1 MSESQRPVWPM
12 VWPWQDG
19 AGRTMHWRDALYSRW
34 FSLSY
39 LSVIAIIYAWLGL
52 GSRHCSTTAEI
63 IICEFALWPYNLLE
77 APHIF
82 VASVFTSVWFHNS
95 TDHIMLVVVVI
106 VIFLQSAE
114 VRIGRKRA
122 LIAMFSVQ
130 FFAALIMTLYLYA
143 GDYFY
148 PGDDWYEYGINGR
161 NYMGGSVG
169 LFGVVGVL
177 FTRIKRPI
185 FGAMC
190 YFAFEYW
197 NAFIYHGASMYV
209 VMGHTISFTLG
220 FILGLYW
227 LRTEMRNN
235 ISSSSE
241 EE

>member
-1 MSESQRPVWPM
+1 M
-12 VWPWQDG
+12 VWPWKDG
-19 AGRTMHWRDALYSRW
+19 QGRTLKWRDALYSRQ

-39 LSVIAIIYAWLGL
+39 LSVISLLYVWLGL
-52 GSRHCSTTAEI
+52 GTSSCSTSSEI
-63 IICEFALWPYNLLE
+63 IICDFAMWPYNLLE
-77 APHIF
+77 APHVF
-82 VASVFTSVWFHNS
+82 LVSVFTSIWFHNS
-95 TDHIMLVVVVI
+95 PDHILLVVI
-106 VIFLQSAE
+106 VIVLFLQSAE

-122 LIAMFSVQ
+122 LIAMFGVQ
-130 FFAALIMTLYLYA
+130 LSAALMMTIYLYM
-143 GDYFY
+143 GTHFH
-148 PGDDWYEYGINGR
+148 PEDDWYHYGIYGR

-209 VMGHTISFTLG
+209 VTGHATAFS
-220 FILGLYW
+220 LGLLLGIYW
-227 LRTEMRNN
+227 LRTDMRNFVSPL
-235 ISSSSE
+235 IE

>member
-1 MSESQRPVWPM
+1 MNENRPIWPM
-12 VWPWQDG
+12 VWPWKDG
-19 AGRTMHWRDALYSRW
+19 QGRTLKWRDALYSRQ

-39 LSVIAIIYAWLGL
+39 LSVISLLYVWLGL
-52 GSRHCSTTAEI
+52 GTSSCSTSSEI
-63 IICEFALWPYNLLE
+63 IICDFAMWPYNLLE
-77 APHIF
+77 APHVF
-82 VASVFTSVWFHNS
+82 LVSVFTSIWFHNS
-95 TDHIMLVVVVI
+95 PDHILLVVI
-106 VIFLQSAE
+106 VIVLFLQSAE

-122 LIAMFSVQ
+122 LIAMFGVQ
-130 FFAALIMTLYLYA
+130 LSAALMMTIYLYM
-143 GDYFY
+143 GTHFH
-148 PGDDWYEYGINGR
+148 PEDDWYHYGIYGR

-209 VMGHTISFTLG
+209 VTGHATAFS
-220 FILGLYW
+220 LGLLLGIYW
-227 LRTEMRNN
+227 LRTDMRNFVSPL
-235 ISSSSE
+235 IE

>member
-1 MSESQRPVWPM
+1 MNENRPIWPM
-12 VWPWQDG
+12 VWPWKDG
-19 AGRTMHWRDALYSRW
+19 QGRTLKWRDALYSRQ

-39 LSVIAIIYAWLGL
+39 LSVISLLYVWLGL
-52 GSRHCSTTAEI
+52 GTSSCSTSSEI
-63 IICEFALWPYNLLE
+63 IICDFAMWPYNLLE
-77 APHIF
+77 APHVF
-82 VASVFTSVWFHNS
+82 LVSVFTSIWFHNS
-95 TDHIMLVVVVI
+95 PDHILLVVI
-106 VIFLQSAE
+106 VIVLFLQSAE

-122 LIAMFSVQ
+122 LIAMFGVQ
-130 FFAALIMTLYLYA
+130 LSAALVMTIYLYM
-143 GDYFY
+143 GTHFH
-148 PGDDWYEYGINGR
+148 PEDDWYHYGIYGR

-209 VMGHTISFTLG
+209 VTGHATAFS
-220 FILGLYW
+220 LGLLLGIYW
-227 LRTEMRNN
+227 LRTDMRNFVSPL
-235 ISSSSE
+235 IE